1 MSIFRCFREYAL
13 LKPLGQRVTPI
24 KKEWAKRANA
34 CPLSS
39 LFWEI
44 RSLSSFSL
52 LRNVIQLTIRKC
64 KDNAFQ
70 RSVFNRTARIWQ
82 IWNTFPNDLEILLL
96 LSYYNAIVVIAIAKC
111 QRAKILPIRAS
122 VKLPYTTLCYIAS
135 RFILPPHSLAS
146 SWDGSLAITSLQV
159 GTTLT
164 SFQVD
169 TNNNDFKLFDGI
181 WLCIAC
187 DIYIVK
193 DKTFDRE
200 IMHQRSQEAYS

>member
-1 MSIFRCFREYAL
+1 MRQLYAWYAYVAKVNPPNDW
-13 LKPLGQRVTPI
+13 LKRG
-24 KKEWAKRANA
+24 WARDSQTRTR
-34 CPLSS
+34 LVGS
-39 LFWEI
+39 LFCI
-44 RSLSSFSL
+44 TCSLE
-52 LRNVIQLTIRKC
+52 N
-64 KDNAFQ
+64 NAFCVL
-70 RSVFNRTARIWQ
+70 R
-82 IWNTFPNDLEILLL
+82 
-96 LSYYNAIVVIAIAKC
+96 
-111 QRAKILPIRAS
+111 
-122 VKLPYTTLCYIAS
+122 YTTLCYIAS

-200 IMHQRSQEAYS
+200 IMHQRS